1 MEDKD
6 GVYGYAKYIVYFS
19 FYIGGCSN
27 DYTLH
32 ISGYSGPSN
41 VGDSL
46 VGGYNGHKF
55 TNKNN
60 DNNVYIQNCAVVH
73 IGAWWSTNCHQYN
86 RNGCYGD
93 IEGIILIDIHRYVII
108 NLEMKVHVV

>member
-6 GVYGYAKYIVYFS
+6 GVYGYAKYSS
-19 FYIGGCSN
+19 FYIGGSST

-46 VGGYNGHKF
+46 AGGHNGQTF
-55 TNKNN
+55 TNKDN
-60 DNNVYIQNCAVVH
+60 DNDVYSQNCAVVH

-86 RNGCYGD
+86 HKGCYGD
-93 IEGIILIDIHRYVII
+93 DEGIIFIGIHRYVII
-108 NLEMKVHVV
+108 ILKVH